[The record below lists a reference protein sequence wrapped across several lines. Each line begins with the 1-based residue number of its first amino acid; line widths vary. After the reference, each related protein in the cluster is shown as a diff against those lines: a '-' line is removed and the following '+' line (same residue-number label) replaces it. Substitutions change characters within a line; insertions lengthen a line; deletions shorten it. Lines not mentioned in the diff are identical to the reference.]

1 MKKLLI
7 LSLAAISVA
16 ANADSIIW
24 YGGDLNPNAA
34 NANGFASERN
44 ATIADA
50 QSYDNFTLS
59 SAAQLTRVFG
69 NFQDDFV
76 GACTTAFYD
85 IRTGITEGNGGTSVA
100 SGTIN
105 VTSANQFIN
114 IFGRD
119 VYRYTGDITP
129 LNLAAGTYF
138 LAISPINAGAGR
150 DFISTTDGTNAINS
164 IGHPN
169 GNQYLNSS
177 SFGLNFTNWQNLVG
191 PGNWDLSYGVYG
203 NPVPEPASM
212 AVLGLGALA
221 LLRRRN
227 KKA

>member
-7 LSLAAISVA
+7 LCLAAVSVA
-16 ANADSIIW
+16 ANADSILW

-44 ATIADA
+44 ASVADA
-50 QSYDNFTLS
+50 QSYDNFTLT
-59 SAAQLTRVFG
+59 SAAQLTQVFG
-69 NFQDDFV
+69 NFQDEFN
-76 GACTTAFYD
+76 GGCTTAFYD

-100 SGTIN
+100 SGTIS
-105 VTSANQFIN
+105 VTGTDQGMS
-114 IFGRD
+114 IFGRE
-119 VYRYTGDITP
+119 VYRYQGNITP

-138 LAISPINAGAGR
+138 LAMSPINAGEGR
-150 DFISTTDGTNAINS
+150 DFISTTDGTNSINNV
-164 IGHPN
+164 GHPN

-177 SFGLNFTNWQNLVG
+177 TFGVDYTNWQNLVG
-191 PGNWDLSYGVYG
+191 PGDWDLSYGVYG
-203 NPVPEPASM
+203 DAVPEPASM
-212 AVLGLGALA
+212 AVLGVGALM